1 MVSLWKNFA
10 EKMKGRGK
18 EFSAEERR
26 ALLKQEQKNISEI
39 AARRAALETGTPKQK
54 LAEYEKQYKGELYE
68 KQAAQIERFNKY
80 DKIRSGR
87 ISKGVLGTMMFIQQ
101 PIRTLYKKSG
111 VITQPTFRY
120 PQARERYGKGYYTPE
135 QEGLRYRKTVT
146 GQMQGRKGRP
156 PGTYDQRYAKFGGVY
171 GFRKWQATQNQIAR
185 MEAMRA
191 TTVSP
196 QQEQVLSQYAAQQ
209 RYQYQ
214 NPETKIIPDT
224 AGVVD
229 MRKIMQDID
238 DACAL
243 VA

>member
-18 EFSAEERR
+18 EFSAEERK
-26 ALLKQEQKNISEI
+26 ALLKQEQKNINEI

-54 LAEYEKQYKGELYE
+54 LAEYEKQHKVGLYQR
-68 KQAAQIERFNKY
+68 QAAQIERFNRY
-80 DKIRSGR
+80 DRSRSGR
-87 ISKGVLGTMMFIQQ
+87 ISKGVLGTMRFIQQ
-101 PIRTLYKKSG
+101 PTRTLYKKSR

-120 PQARERYGKGYYTPE
+120 SQAGERYSKGYSV
-135 QEGLRYRKTVT
+135 QGGIGYRKTVT

-214 NPETKIIPDT
+214 NPETKVIPDT
-224 AGVVD
+224 AGVID
-229 MRKIMQDID
+229 MRKIMQEIE
-238 DACAL
+238 DATHIL
-243 VA
+243 D